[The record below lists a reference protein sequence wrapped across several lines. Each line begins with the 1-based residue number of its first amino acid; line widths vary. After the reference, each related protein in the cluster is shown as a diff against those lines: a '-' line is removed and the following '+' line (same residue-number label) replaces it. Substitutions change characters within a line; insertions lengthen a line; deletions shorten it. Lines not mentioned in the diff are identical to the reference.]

1 MKKLGEARESSYI
14 GRNIKINK
22 NKMAEELNNEFDT
35 QVRVQKAFVEATQ
48 KKVENHQ
55 GLNDNEIKHL
65 CPVAFKS
72 TMTNSEIQKLGLSK
86 HYSFVPTMNVVND
99 LRTLGYEVTDA
110 VQVKARKKSTNGYQK
125 HMITLEHP
133 KYKVEGSEEYPQI
146 LLTNSHDGGNAF
158 SLSAG
163 IFRLVCSNGLVI
175 KTEDYGTARLVH
187 KGYSFEAVQKLV
199 KEFEETMGE
208 VLTKITAMKKV
219 ELTKAQQIEFA
230 KKAALLRFTAKSYNE
245 DNIADVVDIDDLLNV
260 DRKEDAGNGLYEV
273 FNRVQESIV
282 QGKYLYASSG
292 KVKDADTKTRKARP
306 IKNFKQSISVN
317 KKLSELAFELV

>member
-1 MKKLGEARESSYI
+1 
-14 GRNIKINK
+14 
-22 NKMAEELNNEFDT
+22 MAEKLNNSEIDI

-55 GLNDNEIKHL
+55 GLNDGEIKHL

-208 VLTKITAMKKV
+208 VLTRITAMKKV

>member
-1 MKKLGEARESSYI
+1 
-14 GRNIKINK
+14 
-22 NKMAEELNNEFDT
+22 MAEELNNEFDI
-35 QVRVQKAFVEATQ
+35 QVRVQKAFVEATA

-133 KYKVEGSEEYPQI
+133 DHKIDQVKEVELADGTTETQIQPAEEYPQL

-199 KEFEETMGE
+199 KEFETTVDD

-306 IKNFKQSISVN
+306 IKNFKQSINVN

>member
-1 MKKLGEARESSYI
+1 MSKED
-14 GRNIKINK
+14 
-22 NKMAEELNNEFDT
+22 LNNEFDVA
-35 QVRVQKAFVEATQ
+35 VRLQKAFEETTA

-55 GLNDNEIKHL
+55 ALNDSEIALL
-65 CPVAFKS
+65 CPVALKN
-72 TMTNSEIQKLGLSK
+72 TMTNAEIEKLGLSK
-86 HYSFVPTMNVVND
+86 HYSFVPTMKVVND

-110 VQVKARKKSTNGYQK
+110 VQVKARKKTTNGYQK

-175 KTEDYGTARLVH
+175 KTEDYGSARLVH
-187 KGYSFEAVQKLV
+187 KGYSFEAVQELV
-199 KEFEETMGE
+199 KQFEETMGE
-208 VLTKITAMKKV
+208 VLTRITAMKKV
-219 ELTKAQQIEFA
+219 QLTKEQQIEFA

-245 DNIADVVDIDDLLNV
+245 DNISDVVDIDDLLNV
-260 DRKEDAGNGLYEV
+260 ERKEDAGNGLYEV

-282 QGKYLYASSG
+282 QGKYLYAASG

>member
-1 MKKLGEARESSYI
+1 MVK
-14 GRNIKINK
+14 
-22 NKMAEELNNEFDT
+22 ELNSEFDI
-35 QVRVQKAFVEATQ
+35 QVRAQKHFEESVA

-55 GLNDNEIKHL
+55 ALNDKELEYL

-72 TMTNSEIQKLGLSK
+72 TMTQNEISKLGLSK

-99 LRTLGYEVTDA
+99 LRALGYEVVDA
-110 VQVKARKKSTNGYQK
+110 KQVKARKKSTNGYQK
-125 HMITLEHP
+125 HMLTFEHP
-133 KYKVEGSEEYPQI
+133 KYKVEGREEYPQI

-158 SLSAG
+158 TLSAG

-175 KTEDYGTARLVH
+175 KTEDYGSARLVH

-199 KEFEETMGE
+199 KEFEETVGE
-208 VLTKITAMKKV
+208 VLNKITAMKKV
-219 ELTKAQQIEFA
+219 ELTKEQQIEFA

-245 DNIADVVDIDDLLNV
+245 DNIADVVNIDDLLNV

-282 QGKYLYASSG
+282 QGKYLYAASG
-292 KVKDADTKTRKARP
+292 KVNDADTKTRKARP
-306 IKNFKQSISVN
+306 IKNFKQSIDVN
-317 KKLSELAFELV
+317 KKLSALAFELV

>member
-1 MKKLGEARESSYI
+1 
-14 GRNIKINK
+14 
-22 NKMAEELNNEFDT
+22 MAEELNNEFDT
-35 QVRVQKAFVEATQ
+35 QVRVQKAFVEATA

-133 KYKVEGSEEYPQI
+133 DYKIDQVKEVELADGTTETQILPPTEYPQI

-187 KGYSFEAVQKLV
+187 KGYSFEAVQELV
-199 KEFEETMGE
+199 KQFEETMGE
-208 VLTKITAMKKV
+208 VLTRITAMKTV
-219 ELTKAQQIEFA
+219 
-230 KKAALLRFTAKSYNE
+230 
-245 DNIADVVDIDDLLNV
+245 
-260 DRKEDAGNGLYEV
+260 
-273 FNRVQESIV
+273 
-282 QGKYLYASSG
+282 
-292 KVKDADTKTRKARP
+292 
-306 IKNFKQSISVN
+306 
-317 KKLSELAFELV
+317 

>member
-1 MKKLGEARESSYI
+1 MSEKD
-14 GRNIKINK
+14 
-22 NKMAEELNNEFDT
+22 LNNEFDVA
-35 QVRVQKAFVEATQ
+35 VRLQKSFEEAT
-48 KKVENHQ
+48 KEKVKNHQ
-55 GLNDNEIKHL
+55 ALNDSEIALL
-65 CPVAFKS
+65 CPVALKN
-72 TMTNSEIQKLGLSK
+72 TMTNAEIEKLGLSK
-86 HYSFVPTMNVVND
+86 HYSFVPTMKVVND

-110 VQVKARKKSTNGYQK
+110 VQVKARKKTTNGYQK

-187 KGYSFEAVQKLV
+187 KGYSFEAVQELV

-208 VLTKITAMKKV
+208 VLTRITAMKKV

-260 DRKEDAGNGLYEV
+260 ERKEDAGNGLYEV

-282 QGKYLYASSG
+282 QGKYLYAASG